1 VRSAAACGEKTRP
14 WTPPWARPRPFL
26 WNTRH
31 AEVLTWCLVN
41 FLLRDPLLG
50 DPEKTA
56 LAADYATV
64 VLAPRMTATIV
75 ARVTAWAGAIAG
87 GLERVAQEM
96 EDAGWDHDASEKDW
110 AAAFNNTY
118 NEDPSADI
126 KALVEPPVMAPPQNV
141 PSKKGGGG
149 SGGGG
154 GGGGGGALAAP
165 KAPQR
170 KADVL
175 LGKVVVPLPP
185 DTVSLIINAHFVR
198 DMSPTSA
205 LRAKRARRRQRRRGP
220 TFPNCARCGCAGR
233 MCCLRGAKSFC
244 CHTWKK
250 SLVASWRSFL
260 GRTLL
265 PQCSPA
271 AGARTSRCSWT
282 LRSASLA
289 ITQASA
295 RWITV
300 QIHHF

>member
-1 VRSAAACGEKTRP
+1 MAAAGE
-14 WTPPWARPRPFL
+14 PPKIPLVDPATGLPTARFVDTL
-26 WNTRH
+26 HN
-31 AEVLTWCLVN
+31 ELLTWWLVN
-41 FLLRDPLLG
+41 HLLRDPELELA
-50 DPEKTA
+50 EITA
-56 LAADYATV
+56 LAAGYATV
-64 VLAPRMTATIV
+64 VLVPRMTATIV

-185 DTVSLIINAHFVR
+185 DTVSLIINACFVR
-198 DMSPTSA
+198 DMSPASA

-233 MCCLRGAKSFC
+233 MCCLRRVKSFC

-250 SLVASWRSFL
+250 SLGAS
-260 GRTLL
+260 
-265 PQCSPA
+265 
-271 AGARTSRCSWT
+271 
-282 LRSASLA
+282 
-289 ITQASA
+289 
-295 RWITV
+295 
-300 QIHHF
+300 